1 MAYST
6 FITCAVTGNH
16 TTRAQNPNLPV
27 TPNEIAESCL
37 SAAEAGAAITHIHV
51 RDPQT
56 ALPSMKLE
64 YYADVVAQIRRANPA
79 LIINLTTGPGGRYQ
93 PSADDPS
100 VPGPRTTLTTAE
112 KRVAHISAIRPD
124 IATLDL
130 NTMVFGGE
138 VVINAPDSV
147 RKMAA
152 AMRAAGVLPEV
163 ELFDSGDIQ
172 FANDL
177 IKEGTLVPKPLCSIV
192 MGIKYGFKPVPETLF
207 YARGLLPE
215 GAIWTGFGTGRM
227 AFPMVAQSFLAG
239 GSVRVGLEDAV
250 YLSAGELAPSNT
262 AMVAKA
268 RRIVEDLGGVIASS
282 QEVRALLN
290 LPATNAAR

>member
-1 MAYST
+1 MTTPT

-27 TPNEIAESCL
+27 TPNEIAEAAL
-37 SAAEAGAAITHIHV
+37 SAAEAGAAVAHIHV

-56 ALPSMKLE
+56 AAPSMKLE
-64 YYADVVAQIRRANPA
+64 HYEDVVAQIRRSNPA

-93 PSADDPS
+93 PSPEDPS
-100 VPGPRTTLTTAE
+100 VPGPKTTLTTAE

-152 AMRAAGVLPEV
+152 AMRAAGVLPEL

-172 FANDL
+172 FAADL
-177 IKEGTLVPKPLCSIV
+177 IKDGTLAPKPLCSIV
-192 MGIKYGFKPVPETLF
+192 MGIKYGFKPLPETLL
-207 YARGLLPE
+207 YARGLMPE
-215 GAIWTGFGTGRM
+215 GAIWTGFGTGRT

-250 YLSAGELAPSNT
+250 YLSAGELAPSNA
-262 AMVAKA
+262 AMVVKA

-282 QEVRALLN
+282 QEVRALLK
-290 LPATNAAR
+290 LPGSNAAR

>member
-1 MAYST
+1 MANPT
-6 FITCAVTGNH
+6 FITCAVTGNQ
-16 TTRAQNPNLPV
+16 TTRAQTPNLPV
-27 TPNEIAESCL
+27 TPNEIAEACL
-37 SAAEAGAAITHIHV
+37 SAAEAGAAVTHIHV
-51 RDPQT
+51 RDPESGV
-56 ALPSMKLE
+56 PSMKLE

-93 PSADDPS
+93 PSAEDPRI
-100 VPGPRTTLTTAE
+100 PGPRTTLTTAE

-130 NTMVFGGE
+130 NTMLSGAE

-152 AMRAAGVLPEV
+152 AMHAAGVLPEL
-163 ELFDSGDIQ
+163 ELFDSGDIN

-177 IKEGTLVPKPLCSIV
+177 IRDGSLSAKPLCSIV
-192 MGIKYGFKPVPETLF
+192 MGVKYGFKPSPETLF

-250 YLSAGELAPSNT
+250 YLSAGELAPSNE
-262 AMVAKA
+262 AMVVKA

-282 QEVRALLN
+282 QEVRALLK
-290 LPATNAAR
+290 LPASNAAR